1 MYIYE
6 VQTAYIFTK
15 GLRLN
20 DANKVIKL
28 IEICLYC
35 YCGYFVKMTPF
46 HQLYEPAVGR
56 VV

>member
-20 DANKVIKL
+20 DANKVIQL

-35 YCGYFVKMTPF
+35 YRGYFLKTTPF
-46 HQLYEPAVGR
+46 HQLYEPAVG
-56 VV
+56 

>member
-1 MYIYE
+1 MYLYE

-20 DANKVIKL
+20 DGNKVIKL

-35 YCGYFVKMTPF
+35 YGGYFVKMTPF
-46 HQLYEPAVGR
+46 HQLYEPAVG
-56 VV
+56 

>member
-20 DANKVIKL
+20 DANKVIQL

-35 YCGYFVKMTPF
+35 YRGYFINNTPF
-46 HQLYEPAVGR
+46 LYPYEPAVG
-56 VV
+56 